1 MSSWDAS
8 LLTFVD
14 SCSVGDFGTAAQA
27 VLAMAEIL
35 DAAPAHYAPLISP
48 RAGADRIAELLAADA
63 PLCAAMELVGP
74 LCGVLLSRSAGG
86 TASGMV
92 KIIDE
97 VAKEFTTHSMA
108 SGMKDHDWGIQ
119 KLKEA
124 GVIIKT
130 IDPAAKKAWAE
141 ELKDWPNERAQA
153 VKKKK
158 GIDMPTIMRAY
169 IQMQKDDGHK
179 FPVDYVI
186 K

>member
-35 DAAPAHYAPLISP
+35 NAAPTHYAPLISP
-48 RAGADRIAELLAADA
+48 RADADRIAELLAADA

-97 VAKEFTTHSMA
+97 VDEGNFFAE
-108 SGMKDHDWGIQ
+108 
-119 KLKEA
+119 
-124 GVIIKT
+124 
-130 IDPAAKKAWAE
+130 DPAIALLGAYGTA
-141 ELKDWPNERAQA
+141 LVA
-153 VKKKK
+153 V
-158 GIDMPTIMRAY
+158 IARM
-169 IQMQKDDGHK
+169 DGNGRLT
-179 FPVDYVI
+179 P
-186 K
+186 

>member
-35 DAAPAHYAPLISP
+35 DYAPLISP

-97 VAKEFTTHSMA
+97 VDEGNFFAE
-108 SGMKDHDWGIQ
+108 
-119 KLKEA
+119 
-124 GVIIKT
+124 
-130 IDPAAKKAWAE
+130 DPAIALLGAYGTA
-141 ELKDWPNERAQA
+141 LVA
-153 VKKKK
+153 V
-158 GIDMPTIMRAY
+158 IARM
-169 IQMQKDDGHK
+169 DGSGRLT
-179 FPVDYVI
+179 P
-186 K
+186 

>member
-14 SCSVGDFGTAAQA
+14 SCSVGDFGVAAQA

-74 LCGVLLSRSAGG
+74 LCGVLLSRSVGG

-97 VAKEFTTHSMA
+97 VEEGNFFAE
-108 SGMKDHDWGIQ
+108 
-119 KLKEA
+119 
-124 GVIIKT
+124 
-130 IDPAAKKAWAE
+130 DPAIALLGAYGTA
-141 ELKDWPNERAQA
+141 LVA
-153 VKKKK
+153 V
-158 GIDMPTIMRAY
+158 IARM
-169 IQMQKDDGHK
+169 DGNGRLT
-179 FPVDYVI
+179 P
-186 K
+186 

>member
-14 SCSVGDFGTAAQA
+14 SCSVGDSGTAAQA

-35 DAAPAHYAPLISP
+35 DTAPAHYAPLISP
-48 RAGADRIAELLAADA
+48 RADADRIAELLAADA

-97 VAKEFTTHSMA
+97 VEEGNFFAE
-108 SGMKDHDWGIQ
+108 
-119 KLKEA
+119 
-124 GVIIKT
+124 
-130 IDPAAKKAWAE
+130 DPAIALLGAYGTA
-141 ELKDWPNERAQA
+141 LVA
-153 VKKKK
+153 V
-158 GIDMPTIMRAY
+158 IARM
-169 IQMQKDDGHK
+169 DGNGRLT
-179 FPVDYVI
+179 P
-186 K
+186 

>member
-48 RAGADRIAELLAADA
+48 RADADRIAELLAADA

-97 VAKEFTTHSMA
+97 VDEGNFFAE
-108 SGMKDHDWGIQ
+108 
-119 KLKEA
+119 
-124 GVIIKT
+124 
-130 IDPAAKKAWAE
+130 DPAIALLGAYGTA
-141 ELKDWPNERAQA
+141 LVA
-153 VKKKK
+153 VIARMDRN
-158 GIDMPTIMRAY
+158 GRLTP
-169 IQMQKDDGHK
+169 
-179 FPVDYVI
+179 
-186 K
+186 

>member
-14 SCSVGDFGTAAQA
+14 SCSVGDFGTAAQV

-48 RAGADRIAELLAADA
+48 RADADRIAELLAADA

-97 VAKEFTTHSMA
+97 VDEGNFFV
-108 SGMKDHDWGIQ
+108 
-119 KLKEA
+119 E
-124 GVIIKT
+124 
-130 IDPAAKKAWAE
+130 DPAIALLGAYGTA
-141 ELKDWPNERAQA
+141 LVA
-153 VKKKK
+153 V
-158 GIDMPTIMRAY
+158 IARM
-169 IQMQKDDGHK
+169 DGNGRLT
-179 FPVDYVI
+179 P
-186 K
+186 

>member
-14 SCSVGDFGTAAQA
+14 SCSVGDFGVAAQA

-97 VAKEFTTHSMA
+97 VDEGNFFAE
-108 SGMKDHDWGIQ
+108 
-119 KLKEA
+119 
-124 GVIIKT
+124 
-130 IDPAAKKAWAE
+130 DPAIALLGAYGTA
-141 ELKDWPNERAQA
+141 LVA
-153 VKKKK
+153 V
-158 GIDMPTIMRAY
+158 IARV
-169 IQMQKDDGHK
+169 DGSGRLT
-179 FPVDYVI
+179 P
-186 K
+186 

>member
-35 DAAPAHYAPLISP
+35 DAAPTHYAPLISP
-48 RAGADRIAELLAADA
+48 RADADRIAELLAADA

-97 VAKEFTTHSMA
+97 VDEGNFFAE
-108 SGMKDHDWGIQ
+108 
-119 KLKEA
+119 
-124 GVIIKT
+124 
-130 IDPAAKKAWAE
+130 DPAIALLGAYGTA
-141 ELKDWPNERAQA
+141 LVA
-153 VKKKK
+153 V
-158 GIDMPTIMRAY
+158 IARM
-169 IQMQKDDGHK
+169 DGNGRLT
-179 FPVDYVI
+179 P
-186 K
+186 

>member
-97 VAKEFTTHSMA
+97 VDEGNFF
-108 SGMKDHDWGIQ
+108 
-119 KLKEA
+119 
-124 GVIIKT
+124 
-130 IDPAAKKAWAE
+130 AE
-141 ELKDWPNERAQA
+141 D
-153 VKKKK
+153 
-158 GIDMPTIMRAY
+158 PTIALLGAY
-169 IQMQKDDGHK
+169 GTALVAVIARMDGNGRLT
-179 FPVDYVI
+179 P
-186 K
+186 

>member
-14 SCSVGDFGTAAQA
+14 SCSVGDFGTAAQG

-97 VAKEFTTHSMA
+97 VEEGNFFAE
-108 SGMKDHDWGIQ
+108 
-119 KLKEA
+119 
-124 GVIIKT
+124 
-130 IDPAAKKAWAE
+130 DPAIALLGAYGTA
-141 ELKDWPNERAQA
+141 LVA
-153 VKKKK
+153 V
-158 GIDMPTIMRAY
+158 IARV
-169 IQMQKDDGHK
+169 DGSGRLT
-179 FPVDYVI
+179 P
-186 K
+186 

>member
-14 SCSVGDFGTAAQA
+14 SCSVGDSGTAAQA

-35 DAAPAHYAPLISP
+35 DATPAHYAPLISP
-48 RAGADRIAELLAADA
+48 RADADRIAELLAADA

-97 VAKEFTTHSMA
+97 VEEGNFFAE
-108 SGMKDHDWGIQ
+108 
-119 KLKEA
+119 
-124 GVIIKT
+124 
-130 IDPAAKKAWAE
+130 DPAIALLGAYGTA
-141 ELKDWPNERAQA
+141 LVA
-153 VKKKK
+153 V
-158 GIDMPTIMRAY
+158 IARM
-169 IQMQKDDGHK
+169 DGNGRLT
-179 FPVDYVI
+179 P
-186 K
+186 